1 MNKDRLLYAGEFLE
15 RNLFEPLTAEDLA
28 AAAAMS
34 LRSLQ
39 RHFADSVGESLAS
52 YVRGRRLT
60 HAARQLVMGHPDILG
75 LALDCQF
82 GSHEAF
88 TRAFRRHYFM
98 SPSEFRDQGCLS
110 HNYHR
115 PVLDEAALAELEA
128 QRQRPPLIRQVPKQT
143 LWGLSVLMPTDQMDG
158 LPLQLQT
165 RRLANKLQAL
175 FGSNQAPRVFIYKT
189 TPGQCQH
196 FCVMVAVEA
205 PPPASRRCS
214 CRPAFAPPL
223 PSRGTSICCPSS
235 CTTVMPSGS
244 STAVGTLPTPR
255 SNYIC
260 PMSASHAF
268 VSPCQ
273 YARHPAPVTISGR
286 PARSHPHYSAQGFLL
301 ARPVGAN
308 GQANARC
315 HG

>member
-60 HAARQLVMGHPDILG
+60 HAARQLVMGHSDILG

-115 PVLDEAALAELEA
+115 PVLDAAALDELEA
-128 QRQRPPLIRQVPKQT
+128 QRQHPPQIRQVPEQT

-165 RRLANKLQAL
+165 HRLASKLQAL
-175 FGSNQAPRVFIYKT
+175 FGSDQTPRVFIYKT

-205 PPPASRRCS
+205 QAGATPAGLETLRL
-214 CRPAFAPPL
+214 PAGFRATFTQHGDERLLPVFMYHCYAQWIFHSGWHFADAPVELHL
-223 PSRGTSICCPSS
+223 PNERQPCFRL
-235 CTTVMPSGS
+235 
-244 STAVGTLPTPR
+244 TLPVRTTP
-255 SNYIC
+255 
-260 PMSASHAF
+260 
-268 VSPCQ
+268 SPS
-273 YARHPAPVTISGR
+273 YH
-286 PARSHPHYSAQGFLL
+286 LW
-301 ARPVGAN
+301 
-308 GQANARC
+308 
-315 HG
+315 

>member
-15 RNLFEPLTAEDLA
+15 QNLFEPLTADDLA

-39 RHFADSVGESLAS
+39 RHFAESVGESLAS

-115 PVLDEAALAELEA
+115 PVLDEAALDALEA
-128 QRQRPPLIRQVPKQT
+128 QRQHPPQLHQVPEQT
-143 LWGLSVLMPTDQMDG
+143 LWGLSTLMPPDQLDG

-165 RRLANKLQAL
+165 RRLAAELQAL
-175 FGSNQAPRVFIYKT
+175 FGPHQTPRLFIYKT

-196 FCVMVAVEA
+196 FCVMMAVEA
-205 PPPASRRCS
+205 RSGATPAGLETLRL
-214 CRPAFAPPL
+214 PAGFRATFTQHGDESLLPVFMYHCYAQWIFHSGWHFADAPVELHL
-223 PSRGTSICCPSS
+223 PNERQ
-235 CTTVMPSGS
+235 VRFRL
-244 STAVGTLPTPR
+244 TLPVRPTP
-255 SNYIC
+255 
-260 PMSASHAF
+260 
-268 VSPCQ
+268 SPS
-273 YARHPAPVTISGR
+273 YH
-286 PARSHPHYSAQGFLL
+286 LW
-301 ARPVGAN
+301 
-308 GQANARC
+308 
-315 HG
+315 